1 MNASTKTEDLI
12 FGILRNEKVKVGE
25 SMKVQIK
32 KKAGNRIKKGY
43 PLIQKEDLAQNC
55 GETTE
60 WIELVDQQGNFLAK
74 GYLGKQNKGIGWV
87 LSRKNEPFDQ
97 SFFERKFL
105 ESKEKRASFLLDE
118 QTNAFRL
125 FNGEGDGIGGLI
137 IDYYDRFAVFSWYN
151 ETLYTYRQSIV
162 AAFQQVY
169 PEIQGAYEKIRF
181 ENNELPES
189 SFIFGKEAP
198 EPLVIKENGVRY
210 ATYLN
215 EGLMTGIF
223 LDQKEVRGA
232 LIDGLALGKTVLN
245 MFSYTGAFS
254 VAAAMGGAL
263 ETTSVDLAKRSLKKT
278 QEQFEVNGLDVAAQ
292 KIIVMDVF
300 EYFKYA
306 KRKKMTYDLIVLDPP
321 SFARNKKKVFRVAK
335 NYGELV
341 KDSLDIL
348 TNNGQLI
355 ASTNA
360 ANVSTEQF
368 REMIEEEFISAN
380 VKFEQIGHY
389 HLPQDFQTIDAFPE
403 GDYLKVFIYQIRK

>member
-60 WIELVDQQGNFLAK
+60 WIELVDQQRNFLAK

-105 ESKEKRASFLLDE
+105 ESKEKRASFLSDE

-162 AAFQQVY
+162 VAFQQVY

-189 SFIFGKEAP
+189 SFIFGKKAP

-223 LDQKEVRGA
+223 LDQKEVRGT

-368 REMIEEEFISAN
+368 REMIEAEFISAN

-389 HLPQDFQTIDAFPE
+389 HLPQDFQTIEAFPE

>member
-55 GETTE
+55 GEITE

-162 AAFQQVY
+162 AAFQQMY
-169 PEIQGAYEKIRF
+169 PEIEGAYEKIRF

-223 LDQKEVRGA
+223 LDQKEVRGT